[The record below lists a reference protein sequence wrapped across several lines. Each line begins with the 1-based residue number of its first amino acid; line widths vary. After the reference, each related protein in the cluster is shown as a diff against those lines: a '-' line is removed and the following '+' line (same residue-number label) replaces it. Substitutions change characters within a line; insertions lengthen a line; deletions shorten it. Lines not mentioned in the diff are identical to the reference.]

1 MGCLDCF
8 KTALPPEVE
17 ELLKE
22 VTKRGDEITEKFLIE
37 AGKKQAEKEEILKE
51 RHQKVSEADKNNTEA
66 LNKLLLDYNKKEI
79 EKDKELIEN
88 EVEKLHCIYEM
99 GLDLAEKLKK
109 ITLDQLKK
117 KLNKAPE
124 LAKRAI
130 NSQIEAVNNYSPK
143 EFLNSEFGKPLK
155 TALEKQGLRDKYLK
169 DYIKKLEDERKER
182 RAAERKEFGISKN
195 EFPEEE
201 DSDCSA
207 DELFEAIFDEYKN
220 DDDFKENIKKI
231 LLKKALKK

>member
-8 KTALPPEVE
+8 NILPPEVE

-79 EKDKELIEN
+79 DNEKELIEN

-117 KLNKAPE
+117 
-124 LAKRAI
+124 
-130 NSQIEAVNNYSPK
+130 IE
-143 EFLNSEFGKPLK
+143 
-155 TALEKQGLRDKYLK
+155 
-169 DYIKKLEDERKER
+169 
-182 RAAERKEFGISKN
+182 
-195 EFPEEE
+195 
-201 DSDCSA
+201 
-207 DELFEAIFDEYKN
+207 
-220 DDDFKENIKKI
+220 
-231 LLKKALKK
+231 